1 MLLVVSQEAIIEWLI
16 NRDVNML
23 TVNRIFCLATLSLI
37 AFSGCAH
44 HQLRFQTVKQ
54 ANTLSDLYEQQ
65 VLDNLAMFA
74 TNPHAIPFFAFP
86 NEGGTNV
93 SGGSGIAGKEPLN
106 PFFAN
111 IAFSTGRNF
120 EEAWVL
126 TPVRDASKLRLMQ
139 QAYQSALGIAHD
151 PCHDFCADLNS
162 FRGTQ
167 NDPCNGPCVINCG
180 WLCKSTRKHDVPS
193 TCGKRVGKYCGCYVW
208 VKPGCE
214 VEFSRLTLLILELA
228 VNDPSAAT
236 KAKKKVMFYIDEIGN
251 ITNPNVAVGTVE
263 ATIDLD
269 ASVGSVLS
277 QDGNSAQM
285 EMVTPRPSESS
296 ESSGFL
302 RLQNKQNVLPFL
314 RSK

>member
-1 MLLVVSQEAIIEWLI
+1 M
-16 NRDVNML
+16 
-23 TVNRIFCLATLSLI
+23 
-37 AFSGCAH
+37 
-44 HQLRFQTVKQ
+44 
-54 ANTLSDLYEQQ
+54 
-65 VLDNLAMFA
+65 
-74 TNPHAIPFFAFP
+74 
-86 NEGGTNV
+86 
-93 SGGSGIAGKEPLN
+93 
-106 PFFAN
+106 
-111 IAFSTGRNF
+111 
-120 EEAWVL
+120 
-126 TPVRDASKLRLMQ
+126 
-139 QAYQSALGIAHD
+139 
-151 PCHDFCADLNS
+151 
-162 FRGTQ
+162 
-167 NDPCNGPCVINCG
+167 
-180 WLCKSTRKHDVPS
+180 
-193 TCGKRVGKYCGCYVW
+193 
-208 VKPGCE
+208 KPGCE